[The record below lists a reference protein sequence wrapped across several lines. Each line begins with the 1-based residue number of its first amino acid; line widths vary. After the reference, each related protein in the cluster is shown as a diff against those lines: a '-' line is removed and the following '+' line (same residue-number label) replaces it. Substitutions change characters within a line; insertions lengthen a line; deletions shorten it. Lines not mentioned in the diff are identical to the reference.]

1 MHAHTAMYCP
11 VTHNCPLGSKMKI
24 SIVIHHHHL
33 IVLSH
38 TYRHTQIPESKQHLQ
53 HLATQSFDLGSH
65 PSHSEKKNVTV
76 ICLHSCIVCSPK
88 QTSQGAWAFWKK
100 KTHQKN
106 KLYKVSTCCTCCCNF
121 IVYTHAPL
129 SSSLALSYLH
139 GTPLFFLCGLSLCP
153 SPILKFLCVCV
164 CACIPLCKR
173 VYLYVGHLVAIR
185 VNHPSFL
192 QLAVSHKLTWT
203 HTMRHTQLLLEH
215 DSALDG
221 VGKKYWQPS
230 RGQNGGGD
238 GTRKGRM
245 KDRQREG
252 MKVEKQEERFQDVWN
267 GLSHKNRRTW

>member
-38 TYRHTQIPESKQHLQ
+38 TYRHAQIPESKQHLQ

-65 PSHSEKKNVTV
+65 PSHSEKKCDSHLPSLVY
-76 ICLHSCIVCSPK
+76 CLFSKTNLTRSMGFLKKNTPK
-88 QTSQGAWAFWKK
+88 KQ
-100 KTHQKN
+100 
-106 KLYKVSTCCTCCCNF
+106 
-121 IVYTHAPL
+121 VY
-129 SSSLALSYLH
+129 
-139 GTPLFFLCGLSLCP
+139 GLSLCP

-192 QLAVSHKLTWT
+192 RLAVSHKLTWT

>member
-11 VTHNCPLGSKMKI
+11 VTHNCPLGRKMKI

-38 TYRHTQIPESKQHLQ
+38 TYRHAQIPESKQHLQ

-100 KTHQKN
+100 KHQKN

-139 GTPLFFLCGLSLCP
+139 GTPLFFLC
-153 SPILKFLCVCV
+153 FYVCVCV
-164 CACIPLCKR
+164 RAYLCARECIECISMLGIWWLSELITQASYDWLC
-173 VYLYVGHLVAIR
+173 
-185 VNHPSFL
+185 
-192 QLAVSHKLTWT
+192 
-203 HTMRHTQLLLEH
+203 HTNWLEHTQWDTH
-215 DSALDG
+215 NF
-221 VGKKYWQPS
+221 YW
-230 RGQNGGGD
+230 NM
-238 GTRKGRM
+238 TA
-245 KDRQREG
+245 
-252 MKVEKQEERFQDVWN
+252 
-267 GLSHKNRRTW
+267 H

>member
-1 MHAHTAMYCP
+1 MRKYQRANNICSIW
-11 VTHNCPLGSKMKI
+11 PLKALIWGHIRAILKKKMWQ
-24 SIVIHHHHL
+24 SSAFTR
-33 IVLSH
+33 VLFV
-38 TYRHTQIPESKQHLQ
+38 LQ
-53 HLATQSFDLGSH
+53 NKPHKEHGLF
-65 PSHSEKKNVTV
+65 E
-76 ICLHSCIVCSPK
+76 
-88 QTSQGAWAFWKK
+88 KK
-100 KTHQKN
+100 KTPKKQVVQSQHL
-106 KLYKVSTCCTCCCNF
+106 LYMLLQLHSVHACTSFLLTCSVLFTRHSAF
-121 IVYTHAPL
+121 F
-129 SSSLALSYLH
+129 SL
-139 GTPLFFLCGLSLCP
+139 
-153 SPILKFLCVCV
+153 FLCVCV
-164 CACIPLCKR
+164 CACIPLCKRVYR

-192 QLAVSHKLTWT
+192 RLAVSHKLTWT

>member
-1 MHAHTAMYCP
+1 MHAHTA
-11 VTHNCPLGSKMKI
+11 I
-24 SIVIHHHHL
+24 
-33 IVLSH
+33 LSC
-38 TYRHTQIPESKQHLQ
+38 HTQLPSGKQNENKHCNPPPPPHRSLTHIQTCANTREQTTSAASGHSKLWSGV
-53 HLATQSFDLGSH
+53 T
-65 PSHSEKKNVTV
+65 SE
-76 ICLHSCIVCSPK
+76 P
-88 QTSQGAWAFWKK
+88 FWKK
-100 KTHQKN
+100 KSDSHLPSLVYCLFSKTNLTRSMGFLKKN
-106 KLYKVSTCCTCCCNF
+106 TPKKQ
-121 IVYTHAPL
+121 VY
-129 SSSLALSYLH
+129 
-139 GTPLFFLCGLSLCP
+139 GLSLCP

-192 QLAVSHKLTWT
+192 RLAVSHKLTWT

>member
-1 MHAHTAMYCP
+1 MRKYQRANNICSIW
-11 VTHNCPLGSKMKI
+11 PLKA
-24 SIVIHHHHL
+24 L
-33 IVLSH
+33 IWGHIRAILK
-38 TYRHTQIPESKQHLQ
+38 E
-53 HLATQSFDLGSH
+53 
-65 PSHSEKKNVTV
+65 KNVTV

-100 KTHQKN
+100 QQQKN

-129 SSSLALSYLH
+129 SSSLTLSYLH
-139 GTPLFFLCGLSLCP
+139 GTPLFFSLR
-153 SPILKFLCVCV
+153 SKFMSISYFKVFMCVCV
-164 CACIPLCKR
+164 CVHTSVQER

-192 QLAVSHKLTWT
+192 RLAVSHKLTWT

>member
-38 TYRHTQIPESKQHLQ
+38 TYRHAQIPESKQHLQ

-100 KTHQKN
+100 KTPKKQVVQSQHL
-106 KLYKVSTCCTCCCNF
+106 LYMLLQLHSVHACTSF
-121 IVYTHAPL
+121 LLTRSVLFTRHSAFF
-129 SSSLALSYLH
+129 SL
-139 GTPLFFLCGLSLCP
+139 
-153 SPILKFLCVCV
+153 FLCVCV

-192 QLAVSHKLTWT
+192 RLAVSHKLTWT

>member
-38 TYRHTQIPESKQHLQ
+38 TYRHAQIPESKQHLQ

-100 KTHQKN
+100 NTPKKQ
-106 KLYKVSTCCTCCCNF
+106 
-121 IVYTHAPL
+121 VY
-129 SSSLALSYLH
+129 
-139 GTPLFFLCGLSLCP
+139 GLSLCP

-164 CACIPLCKR
+164 CVRAYLCARECISMLGIWWLSELITQASYDWLC
-173 VYLYVGHLVAIR
+173 
-185 VNHPSFL
+185 
-192 QLAVSHKLTWT
+192 
-203 HTMRHTQLLLEH
+203 HTNWLEHTQWDTH
-215 DSALDG
+215 NF
-221 VGKKYWQPS
+221 YW
-230 RGQNGGGD
+230 NM
-238 GTRKGRM
+238 TA
-245 KDRQREG
+245 
-252 MKVEKQEERFQDVWN
+252 
-267 GLSHKNRRTW
+267 H

>member
-1 MHAHTAMYCP
+1 MRKYQRANNICSIW
-11 VTHNCPLGSKMKI
+11 PLKA
-24 SIVIHHHHL
+24 L
-33 IVLSH
+33 IW
-38 TYRHTQIPESKQHLQ
+38 
-53 HLATQSFDLGSH
+53 GSH
-65 PSHSEKKNVTV
+65 PSHSEKRKNLTV

-88 QTSQGAWAFWKK
+88 QTSQGAWAFWKNK
-100 KTHQKN
+100 QKKN
-106 KLYKVSTCCTCCCNF
+106 KLYKVSTCCTCCCNL

-139 GTPLFFLCGLSLCP
+139 GTPLFFSLR
-153 SPILKFLCVCV
+153 SKFMSISYFKVFMCVCV
-164 CACIPLCKR
+164 HTSVQER

-192 QLAVSHKLTWT
+192 RLAVSHKLTWT

-230 RGQNGGGD
+230 SGQNGGGD

>member
-38 TYRHTQIPESKQHLQ
+38 TYRHAQIPESKQHLQ

-65 PSHSEKKNVTV
+65 PSHSEKKCDSHLPSLVY
-76 ICLHSCIVCSPK
+76 CLFSKTNLTRSMGFLKKNTPK
-88 QTSQGAWAFWKK
+88 KQ
-100 KTHQKN
+100 
-106 KLYKVSTCCTCCCNF
+106 
-121 IVYTHAPL
+121 VY
-129 SSSLALSYLH
+129 
-139 GTPLFFLCGLSLCP
+139 GLSLCP

-192 QLAVSHKLTWT
+192 RLAVSHKLT
-203 HTMRHTQLLLEH
+203 
-215 DSALDG
+215 
-221 VGKKYWQPS
+221 
-230 RGQNGGGD
+230 
-238 GTRKGRM
+238 
-245 KDRQREG
+245 
-252 MKVEKQEERFQDVWN
+252 
-267 GLSHKNRRTW
+267 